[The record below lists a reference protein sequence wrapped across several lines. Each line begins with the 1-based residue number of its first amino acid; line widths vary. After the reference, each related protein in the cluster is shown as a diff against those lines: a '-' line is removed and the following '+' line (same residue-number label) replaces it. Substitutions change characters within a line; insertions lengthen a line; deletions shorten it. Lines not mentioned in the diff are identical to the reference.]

1 MNADRLDQRG
11 FVFLSAFFADNLKVH
26 QENGCASQCVCFFRA
41 LPVNICFLPKYG
53 GFLEMDI
60 CFFFLG
66 QAYDS
71 SRGLMRVA
79 CTTRKIT

>member
-1 MNADRLDQRG
+1 MRMFFSGVAGKYL
-11 FVFLSAFFADNLKVH
+11 FFA
-26 QENGCASQCVCFFRA
+26 QIR
-41 LPVNICFLPKYG
+41 

-79 CTTRKIT
+79 CTTRKTT